1 MTTHLTK
8 ASLEH
13 FIVYIDCKSEL
24 EKFKRQ
30 MEYINES
37 KDVDLCL
44 YTTPSLVLQL
54 VYACAIIISILPQQY
69 MQQRYAFH
77 LFGEQYALLG
87 SQQRMTGLP

>member
-54 VYACAIIISILPQQY
+54 VY
-69 MQQRYAFH
+69 